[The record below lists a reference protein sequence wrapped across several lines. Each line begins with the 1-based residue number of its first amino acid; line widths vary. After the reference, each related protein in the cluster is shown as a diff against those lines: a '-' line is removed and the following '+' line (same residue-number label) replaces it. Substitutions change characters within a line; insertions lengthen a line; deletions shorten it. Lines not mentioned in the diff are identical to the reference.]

1 MREKVRD
8 MLFLVVLLLV
18 WPVPVGA
25 LIVFGSEPHQSFA
38 LDDGEV
44 VLHIAGRC
52 SFASHVDST
61 GARNQAWGSQDTC
74 PRPTF
79 RLENVGPRRRD
90 VKVRTIRAQFQGVVH
105 LEPGKSVEMTFQTS
119 GAWYFWAEPQP
130 APEQ

>member
-61 GARNQAWGSQDTC
+61 GARNQTGEVGGDDLPDLRGLVLLGRA
-74 PRPTF
+74 PA
-79 RLENVGPRRRD
+79 GPRAVTAELFRR
-90 VKVRTIRAQFQGVVH
+90 
-105 LEPGKSVEMTFQTS
+105 
-119 GAWYFWAEPQP
+119 
-130 APEQ
+130 